1 MAYFT
6 FATEKFS
13 GILVF
18 YVIYIFIKYH
28 DEKMKSTLK
37 IAVIYVSIKYHE
49 RTMNNRLKK
58 HFSRSSSN
66 ISRTGLYY
74 RKLRDPGSKFSH
86 ETRICEAADVLAT
99 NRKVFF

>member
-18 YVIYIFIKYH
+18 YVIYISIKYH

-37 IAVIYVSIKYHE
+37 ITVIYVSIKYHE
-49 RTMNNRLKK
+49 GNMNNRIKST
-58 HFSRSSSN
+58 FPVAVV
-66 ISRTGLYY
+66 I
-74 RKLRDPGSKFSH
+74 
-86 ETRICEAADVLAT
+86 
-99 NRKVFF
+99 